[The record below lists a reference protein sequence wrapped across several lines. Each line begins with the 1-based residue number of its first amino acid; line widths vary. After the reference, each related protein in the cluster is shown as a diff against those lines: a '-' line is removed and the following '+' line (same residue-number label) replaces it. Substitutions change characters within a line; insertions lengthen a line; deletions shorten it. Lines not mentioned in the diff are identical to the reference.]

1 MAGPHL
7 TNQITGI
14 LIKFREE
21 KVAFVIDIG
30 QMLLQFF
37 DSNELWN
44 RLCFLWWQD
53 GDLEKSLAD

>member
-53 GDLEKSLAD
+53 GDLEKNLAD